1 MGDFLK
7 KPPHFLDVVPQQW
20 AAVMDALE
28 RLAPQDRYL
37 HWDQLKDEP
46 EDGGVNH
53 EAWWAALKVVRMAG
67 LHPVGLKDGGGRAFA
82 FGMPG
87 GLGAI
92 LHELDTDRPEDVV
105 RPELAGRFA
114 ASALLREAVASAG
127 LAGATVGLEAAKEI
141 LRTGRAPRDRH
152 ERKICNLHETLQYIR
167 GLGEKRLTPGL
178 VLDLH
183 RRITEGTLERPDA
196 VGRFRRD
203 NEPAADAEDSSA
215 HEPPPAAELP
225 ARMDLLC
232 AFANGEAPD
241 FFIHPVVRAII
252 LHFWLAYDRPFVDG
266 NGRTARALFYQAM
279 LRQGYTLFGFIS
291 ISSFLLGAPQ
301 RYARTFLETET
312 DDNDLTYF
320 ILHQV
325 EAIRSGARALR
336 DRVAR
341 KAEAGQETT
350 RRWQGFPQ
358 LNQRQQA
365 LIAHALGQPDTRY
378 GIARHQYSHGV
389 THQTAR
395 DDLFDLVR
403 RELLTVVRERRV
415 YVFRAAADLP
425 AKIHSVTVRR
435 RGTRRAI
442 TTEEPLPTTLL

>member
-1 MGDFLK
+1 MSEFLK
-7 KPPHFLDVVPQQW
+7 KPPRFLDVIPQQW
-20 AAVMDALE
+20 AAIMEALE
-28 RLAPQDRYL
+28 RIAPNDRYL

-46 EDGGVNH
+46 EAGGVSH
-53 EAWWAALKVVRMAG
+53 EAWWAALKVVRLAG
-67 LHPVGLKDGGGRAFA
+67 LHAVGLKDRSGRAFA
-82 FGMPG
+82 FGMPD
-87 GLGAI
+87 GLAAI
-92 LHELDTDRPEDVV
+92 LYELDKGRPEDVV
-105 RPELAGRFA
+105 RPGMAGRFT

-127 LAGATVGLEAAKEI
+127 LAGATVGLEAAKDM
-141 LRTGRAPRDRH
+141 LRTARAPSDRL
-152 ERKICNLHETLQYIR
+152 ERMVCNLHETLQYIR
-167 GLGEKRLTPGL
+167 GLGEKRFTPGL

-183 RRITEGTLERPDA
+183 QRITQGTLERPDA

-203 NEPAADAEDSSA
+203 DEPAAEAGGHSV
-215 HEPPPAAELP
+215 HEPPPAAELA
-225 ARMDLLC
+225 ARMDLMC

-241 FFIHPVVRAII
+241 FFIHPVIRAII

-279 LRQGYTLFGFIS
+279 LQQGYALFGFIS
-291 ISSFLLGAPQ
+291 VSSFLLGEPQ

-325 EAIRSGARALR
+325 EAIRSGVRALR

-341 KAEAGQETT
+341 KAEAGQETA
-350 RRWQGFPQ
+350 RRWRGFTQ

-378 GIARHQYSHGV
+378 GIARHQHSHGV

-403 RELLTVVRERRV
+403 RELLTTVRERRV

-425 AKIHSVTVRR
+425 AKIHSVTFRR
-435 RGTRRAI
+435 RGTRRAV